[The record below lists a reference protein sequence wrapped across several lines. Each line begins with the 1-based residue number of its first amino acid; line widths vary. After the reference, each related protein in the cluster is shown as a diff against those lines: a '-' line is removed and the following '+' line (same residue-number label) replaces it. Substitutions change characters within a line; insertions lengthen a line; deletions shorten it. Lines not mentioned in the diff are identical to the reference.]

1 MVHILLSTYNGEKYI
16 CEQLESIFSQT
27 YREFKLYI
35 RDDGSTDS
43 TVKKINQYLARFPE
57 HAARTQWIPNEKH
70 ENLGYMMSFWK
81 LLESAS
87 GADYY
92 AFCDQDDVWLLEK
105 VERGINALEKEH
117 RENSSSNSYS
127 GQPLLYFSNF
137 YQCNEDLSEKK
148 EGPVYSGNIKFEN
161 VLFYTPAFGFTILI
175 NENLRRLA
183 LGNFDHT
190 GLPHDGWVQKVAAA
204 FGKIIYDPTCTAY
217 YRRHDS
223 AVTAN
228 NANKLSL
235 IKNWIQNEIFGDSM
249 SETHY
254 VLERFYQIYGFELK
268 QEDRKLLEVY
278 ATRKKNLAVW
288 WRRVSFKKK
297 LRPSVGGRVAERE
310 CIWLGRY

>member
-27 YREFKLYI
+27 YREFKVYI

-92 AFCDQDDVWLLEK
+92 AFCDQDDVWLPEK
-105 VERGINALEKEH
+105 VERGVNALEKEH
-117 RENSSSNSYS
+117 KENNRVNPDSE
-127 GQPLLYFSNF
+127 QPLLYFSNF
-137 YQCNEDLSEKK
+137 YQCNEDLSVKK
-148 EGPVYSGNIKFEN
+148 EGPVYSGCVKFEN

-175 NENLRRLA
+175 NENLRRLV
-183 LGNFDHT
+183 LGNFDHI
-190 GLPHDGWVQKVAAA
+190 GLPHDGWVQKAAAA

-235 IKNWIQNEIFGDSM
+235 IKNWIQNEILGDSM
-249 SETHY
+249 SEAHY
-254 VLERFYQIYGFELK
+254 VLERFYQVYAAK
-268 QEDRKLLEVY
+268 MKTEDKKLLKIY
-278 ATRKKNLAVW
+278 ATRRKSQVVW
-288 WRRVSFKKK
+288 WKRICFKEM
-297 LRPSVGGRVAERE
+297 LRPSVGGRVALRV
-310 CIWLGRY
+310 CFLLARY

>member
-43 TVKKINQYLARFPE
+43 TVKKINQYLTRFPE

-81 LLESAS
+81 LLELAS

-92 AFCDQDDVWLLEK
+92 AFCDQDDVWLPEK

-117 RENSSSNSYS
+117 RENSSANSYS
-127 GQPLLYFSNF
+127 EQPLLYFSNF

-175 NENLRRLA
+175 NENLRCLA
-183 LGNFDHT
+183 LGNFDHI
-190 GLPHDGWVQKVAAA
+190 GLPHDGWVQKAAAA
-204 FGKIIYDPTCTAY
+204 FGKIIYDPTSGS
-217 YRRHDS
+217 DEGWS
-223 AVTAN
+223 
-228 NANKLSL
+228 
-235 IKNWIQNEIFGDSM
+235 
-249 SETHY
+249 
-254 VLERFYQIYGFELK
+254 
-268 QEDRKLLEVY
+268 
-278 ATRKKNLAVW
+278 
-288 WRRVSFKKK
+288 
-297 LRPSVGGRVAERE
+297 
-310 CIWLGRY
+310 